1 MDRRLT
7 VFPCAGEW
15 LGGTLDA
22 APGGTGLLIVS
33 GGSEV
38 RIGAHRGMALLAAR
52 LARAGVPVFRYDR
65 RGIGDSSGTDPGFAA
80 AGPDLRAAVT
90 AFRAGQP
97 QLRRLVALGNC
108 DAAAL
113 LALEGRAAGLDAVIL
128 TNPWT
133 GAEADALPPA
143 AAIRARYRARLR
155 DLLLCAAS
163 QSVREE
169 AASLV
174 GALADDGG
182 GAAGRGIAFVE
193 LLVELLPAAVAA
205 APSSAEY
212 FELLRSLIAPRERRL
227 YLVARGLLGALCAL
241 IGEEARR
248 VRLRE
253 DDAMVDMAQGA
264 VLKTLIDVLH
274 SLLELV

>member
-1 MDRRLT
+1 VDRRLT

-155 DLLLCAAS
+155 DPAQWRRLVTGGVDVRRLAAGMRKLARGS
-163 QSVREE
+163 PRPEP
-169 AASLV
+169 AARILAAIGAWGDDATVILAAGDATAIAYAHAAHGLATRTVTIDSASHSFARATDAE
-174 GALADDGG
+174 ALAQ
-182 GAAGRGIAFVE
+182 
-193 LLVELLPAAVAA
+193 AVA
-205 APSSAEY
+205 
-212 FELLRSLIAPRERRL
+212 R
-227 YLVARGLLGALCAL
+227 ALAIPPL
-241 IGEEARR
+241 P
-248 VRLRE
+248 
-253 DDAMVDMAQGA
+253 
-264 VLKTLIDVLH
+264 
-274 SLLELV
+274 